1 MLYVLRNKKFPQRI
15 LIGAPNEVVLWQR
28 LHALLKKKGPYWCT
42 LKDWDV
48 ERTLEMVDWC
58 CWVY

>member
-1 MLYVLRNKKFPQRI
+1 MIYVLRNKKFPQRI
-15 LIGAPNEVVLWQR
+15 LIGAPNGVVMWQR
-28 LHALLKKKGPYWCT
+28 LKSLLVKKGPSWGT
-42 LKDWDV
+42 LKDWEV